1 MSPSTLIK
9 SAAAASCLALLAACQ
24 SGIAAS
30 DAEDIAQSRKQVVYT
45 LGSGD
50 QLRVTVF
57 GQEDISGEYEVD
69 GSGNITVPLIGEV
82 AALGETTTALSGAIE
97 TKLAAGYLRDPNV
110 SVEVMN
116 YRPFYI
122 LGEVGDPGE
131 YDYTA
136 GLSVLNAIASA
147 GGFTY
152 RANRKTVFITA
163 IDDTEEVA
171 IRLNT
176 ALQVQPGDT
185 IRIGE
190 RLF

>member
-1 MSPSTLIK
+1 MSRSTLFK
-9 SAAAASCLALLAACQ
+9 TTAAALLLGVVSACQ
-24 SGIAAS
+24 SGISSS
-30 DAEDIAQSRKQVVYT
+30 DADDIAQSRKQVVYE

-50 QLRVTVF
+50 RLRVTVF

-69 GSGNITVPLIGEV
+69 GSGNITLPLIGEV
-82 AALGETTTALSGAIE
+82 PALGNTTTGLANTVE
-97 TKLAAGYLRDPNV
+97 TKLAAGYLREPNV
-110 SVEVMN
+110 SVEVTN

-122 LGEVGDPGE
+122 LGEVGNPGE
-131 YDYTA
+131 YDYTS

-152 RANRKTVFITA
+152 RANRKVVYITA
-163 IDDTEEVA
+163 IDDSEEVPLK
-171 IRLNT
+171 LNT